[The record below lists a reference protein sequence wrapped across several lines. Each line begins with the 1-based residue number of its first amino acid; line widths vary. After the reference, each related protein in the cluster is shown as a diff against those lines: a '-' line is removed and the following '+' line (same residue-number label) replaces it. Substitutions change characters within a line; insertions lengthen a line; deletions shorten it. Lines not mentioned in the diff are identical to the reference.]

1 MNLPPIIPR
10 KPRSIGARRC
20 TRARDG
26 DPVDRW
32 FLLQHTCCCSCP
44 WGSPA
49 STTTGTRCSSF
60 LGLSSSP
67 SPLGYTS
74 HRTFPPYHTFSSHPS
89 TPSPSRRLLHR
100 HRPRACLS
108 CTACHERTWLGE
120 RAAWLGRGP
129 IARVHLRSRA
139 AVRGDVSLLLNGSW

>member
-1 MNLPPIIPR
+1 MNSPPVIPR

-20 TRARDG
+20 TRAWDG

-32 FLLQHTCCCSCP
+32 FLLQHTCCCSCS

-60 LGLSSSP
+60 LVLSSSP

-74 HRTFPPYHTFSSHPS
+74 HRTSPPYHTSSSHPS

-108 CTACHERTWLGE
+108 CTAWLGC
-120 RAAWLGRGP
+120 GP
-129 IARVHLRSRA
+129 IARVHLQPHV
-139 AVRGDVSLLLNGSW
+139 AVKGDVSLLLNGSW